1 MGMKYIQH
9 IILIFGLFSFV
20 QTQTLNANPT
30 SMDSLKVKSNS
41 ITLAG
46 ASIGLSTASSMML
59 LSGIAGQDVSFPE
72 FMVMLLGPGF
82 INGVVIPTFL
92 KSENKG
98 YLRAGMLVSSCA
110 TTVMPMLGAMFGAPN
125 SDPSTV
131 ATIIFMGTIGGAIYN
146 HGLALIF
153 PKYREALKTAKFKN
167 QKNKTTIQYN

>member
-1 MGMKYIQH
+1 MKK
-9 IILIFGLFSFV
+9 ILLIVALLITTVSFAQDSTFGQSH
-20 QTQTLNANPT
+20 Q
-30 SMDSLKVKSNS
+30 DSTKVKNNS

-59 LSGIAGQDVSFPE
+59 LSV
-72 FMVMLLGPGF
+72 
-82 INGVVIPTFL
+82 INGVVIPNYL
-92 KSENKG
+92 ESENKG

-125 SDPSTV
+125 SNPSTV

>member
-1 MGMKYIQH
+1 MKK
-9 IILIFGLFSFV
+9 ILLIVALLITTISFAQDSTFGQSH
-20 QTQTLNANPT
+20 Q
-30 SMDSLKVKSNS
+30 DSTKVKNNS

-59 LSGIAGQDVSFPE
+59 LSGIAGQDVSYDE
-72 FMVMLLGPGF
+72 SMVMLLGPGF
-82 INGVVIPTFL
+82 INGVVIPTYL

-125 SDPSTV
+125 SNPTTV
-131 ATIIFMGTIGGAIYN
+131 ATIIIMGTIGGAIYN

-167 QKNKTTIQYN
+167 QKNKTTIQDN

>member
-1 MGMKYIQH
+1 MKYIQH

-46 ASIGLSTASSMML
+46 ASIGFATGSSMFL
-59 LSGIAGQDVSFPE
+59 LAGISGGYMSFPE
-72 FMVMLLGPGF
+72 FIVMMLGPGF
-82 INGVVIPTFL
+82 INGAVIPNYL
-92 KSENKG
+92 ESENKT
-98 YLRAGMLVSSCA
+98 YLRAGMLLSSCA
-110 TTVMPMLGAMFGAPN
+110 TTVMPMFGAPN

-131 ATIIFMGTIGGAIYN
+131 ATIIFMGTISGAIYN

-153 PKYREALKTAKFKN
+153 PKYREALKSAKFKRR
-167 QKNKTTIQYN
+167 K

>member
-1 MGMKYIQH
+1 MKK
-9 IILIFGLFSFV
+9 ILLIVALLITTISFAQDSTFGQSH
-20 QTQTLNANPT
+20 Q
-30 SMDSLKVKSNS
+30 DSTKVKNNS

-59 LSGIAGQDVSFPE
+59 LSGIAGQDVSYDE

-92 KSENKG
+92 ESENKG

-125 SDPSTV
+125 SNPTTV
-131 ATIIFMGTIGGAIYN
+131 TIIIIMGTIGGAIYN

-167 QKNKTTIQYN
+167 QKNKTTIQDN

>member
-1 MGMKYIQH
+1 MKK
-9 IILIFGLFSFV
+9 ILLIVALLITTISFAQDSTFGQSH
-20 QTQTLNANPT
+20 Q
-30 SMDSLKVKSNS
+30 DSTKVKNNS

-59 LSGIAGQDVSFPE
+59 LSGIAGQNVSYDE

-110 TTVMPMLGAMFGAPN
+110 TTVLPMLGAMFGAPN
-125 SDPSTV
+125 SNPTTV
-131 ATIIFMGTIGGAIYN
+131 TLIIIMGTIGGAIYN

-153 PKYREALKTAKFKN
+153 PKYREALETAKFKRRK
-167 QKNKTTIQYN
+167 QSADDS

>member
-1 MGMKYIQH
+1 MKK
-9 IILIFGLFSFV
+9 ILLIVALLITTISFAQDSTFGQSH
-20 QTQTLNANPT
+20 Q
-30 SMDSLKVKSNS
+30 DSTKVKNNS

-46 ASIGLSTASSMML
+46 VSIGLSTASSMML
-59 LSGIAGQDVSFPE
+59 LSGIAGQDVSYDE

-125 SDPSTV
+125 SNPTTV

-167 QKNKTTIQYN
+167 QKNKTTIQDN

>member
-1 MGMKYIQH
+1 MKK
-9 IILIFGLFSFV
+9 ILLIVALLITTVSFAQDSTFGQSH
-20 QTQTLNANPT
+20 Q
-30 SMDSLKVKSNS
+30 DSTKVKNNS

-82 INGVVIPTFL
+82 INGVVIPNYL
-92 KSENKG
+92 ESENKG

-125 SDPSTV
+125 SNPSTV

-153 PKYREALKTAKFKN
+153 PKYREALKTDKFNN

>member
-1 MGMKYIQH
+1 MKYIQR
-9 IILIFGLFSFV
+9 IILIFGLFNFV

-46 ASIGLSTASSMML
+46 ASIGFATGSSMFL
-59 LSGIAGQDVSFPE
+59 LAGIAGGTVSEVEGIAIIF
-72 FMVMLLGPGF
+72 GPSF
-82 INGVVIPTFL
+82 INGAVIPNYL
-92 KSENKG
+92 ESENKG
-98 YLRAGMLVSSCA
+98 YLRAGMLISSCA
-110 TTVMPMLGAMFGAPN
+110 TTVIPIFGAMFGAPN

-131 ATIIFMGTIGGAIYN
+131 ATIILMGTIGGAIYN

-167 QKNKTTIQYN
+167 QKNKTTIQDN

>member
-1 MGMKYIQH
+1 MKK
-9 IILIFGLFSFV
+9 ILLIVALLITTISFAQDSTFGQSH
-20 QTQTLNANPT
+20 Q
-30 SMDSLKVKSNS
+30 DSTKVKNNS

-59 LSGIAGQDVSFPE
+59 LSGIAGQDVSYDE

-125 SDPSTV
+125 SNPTTV
-131 ATIIFMGTIGGAIYN
+131 TIIIIMGTIGGAIYN

-167 QKNKTTIQYN
+167 QKNKTTIQDN

>member
-1 MGMKYIQH
+1 MKK
-9 IILIFGLFSFV
+9 ILLIVALLITTISFAQDSTFGQSH
-20 QTQTLNANPT
+20 Q
-30 SMDSLKVKSNS
+30 DSTKVKNNS

-46 ASIGLSTASSMML
+46 VSIGLSTASSMML
-59 LSGIAGQDVSFPE
+59 LSGIAGQDVSYDE

-110 TTVMPMLGAMFGAPN
+110 TTVLPMLGAMFGAPN
-125 SDPSTV
+125 SNPTTV
-131 ATIIFMGTIGGAIYN
+131 TLIIIMGTIGGAIYN

-167 QKNKTTIQYN
+167 QKNKTTIHDN

>member
-1 MGMKYIQH
+1 MKK
-9 IILIFGLFSFV
+9 ILLIVALLITTVSFAQDSTFGQSH
-20 QTQTLNANPT
+20 Q
-30 SMDSLKVKSNS
+30 DSTKVKNNS

-59 LSGIAGQDVSFPE
+59 LSGIAGQDVTEDE

-125 SDPSTV
+125 SNPTTV

-167 QKNKTTIQYN
+167 QKNKTTIHDN

>member
-1 MGMKYIQH
+1 MKK
-9 IILIFGLFSFV
+9 ILLIVALLITTVSFAQDSTFGQSH
-20 QTQTLNANPT
+20 Q
-30 SMDSLKVKSNS
+30 DSTKVKNNS

-59 LSGIAGQDVSFPE
+59 LSGIAGQDVSYDE

-131 ATIIFMGTIGGAIYN
+131 AIIIFMGTIGGAIYN

-167 QKNKTTIQYN
+167 QKTKLQFKIIK

>member
-1 MGMKYIQH
+1 MKK
-9 IILIFGLFSFV
+9 ILLIVALLITTISFAQDSTFGQSH
-20 QTQTLNANPT
+20 Q
-30 SMDSLKVKSNS
+30 DSTKVKNNS

-59 LSGIAGQDVSFPE
+59 LSGIAGQDVSYDE
-72 FMVMLLGPGF
+72 SMVMLLGPGF

-98 YLRAGMLVSSCA
+98 YLRAGMLVSSCS

-125 SDPSTV
+125 SNPTTV

-167 QKNKTTIQYN
+167 QKNKTTIQDN

>member
-1 MGMKYIQH
+1 MKKLL
-9 IILIFGLFSFV
+9 LIVALLITTIAFAQDSTFGQSH
-20 QTQTLNANPT
+20 Q
-30 SMDSLKVKSNS
+30 DSTKVKNNS

-46 ASIGLSTASSMML
+46 VSIGLSTASSMML
-59 LSGIAGQDVSFPE
+59 LSGIAGQDVTEDE

-125 SDPSTV
+125 SNPTTV
-131 ATIIFMGTIGGAIYN
+131 TTIIIMGTIGGAIYN

-167 QKNKTTIQYN
+167 QKNKTTIQDN

>member
-1 MGMKYIQH
+1 MKK
-9 IILIFGLFSFV
+9 ILLIVALLITTISFAQDSTFGQSH
-20 QTQTLNANPT
+20 Q
-30 SMDSLKVKSNS
+30 DSTKVKNNS

-59 LSGIAGQDVSFPE
+59 LSGIAGQNVSYDE

-110 TTVMPMLGAMFGAPN
+110 TTVLPMLGAMFGAPN
-125 SDPSTV
+125 SNPTTV
-131 ATIIFMGTIGGAIYN
+131 TLIIIMGTIGGAIYN

-167 QKNKTTIQYN
+167 QKNKTTIHDN

>member
-1 MGMKYIQH
+1 MKYIQR
-9 IILIFGLFSFV
+9 IILIFGLFIFF
-20 QTQTLNANPT
+20 QAQTLNANPT

-46 ASIGLSTASSMML
+46 ASIGFATGSSMFL
-59 LSGIAGQDVSFPE
+59 LAGISGGYMSFPE
-72 FMVMLLGPGF
+72 FIVMMLGPGF
-82 INGVVIPTFL
+82 INGAVIPNYL
-92 KSENKG
+92 ESENKG

-125 SDPSTV
+125 SNPTTV
-131 ATIIFMGTIGGAIYN
+131 ATIIIMGTIGGAIYN

-167 QKNKTTIQYN
+167 QINKTTIHDN

>member
-1 MGMKYIQH
+1 MK
-9 IILIFGLFSFV
+9 IILLIVVLLITNVSFAQDSTFV
-20 QTQTLNANPT
+20 QSHQ
-30 SMDSLKVKSNS
+30 DSTKVKNNS

-59 LSGIAGQDVSFPE
+59 LSGIAGQDVSYDE

>member
-1 MGMKYIQH
+1 MKK
-9 IILIFGLFSFV
+9 ILLIVALLITTISFAQDSTFGQSH
-20 QTQTLNANPT
+20 Q
-30 SMDSLKVKSNS
+30 DSTKVKNNS

-46 ASIGLSTASSMML
+46 VSIGLSTASSMML
-59 LSGIAGQDVSFPE
+59 LSGIAGQDVSYDE

-125 SDPSTV
+125 SNPTTV

>member
-1 MGMKYIQH
+1 MKK
-9 IILIFGLFSFV
+9 ILLIVALLITTISFAQDSTFGQSH
-20 QTQTLNANPT
+20 Q
-30 SMDSLKVKSNS
+30 DSTTVKNNS

-59 LSGIAGQDVSFPE
+59 LSGIAGQDVSYDE

-125 SDPSTV
+125 SNPTTV
-131 ATIIFMGTIGGAIYN
+131 ATIIIMGTIGGAIYN

>member
-1 MGMKYIQH
+1 MKK
-9 IILIFGLFSFV
+9 ILLIVALLITTVSFAQDSTFGQSH
-20 QTQTLNANPT
+20 Q
-30 SMDSLKVKSNS
+30 DSTKVKNNS

-59 LSGIAGQDVSFPE
+59 LSGIAGQEVHFSE

-82 INGVVIPTFL
+82 INGVVIPNYL
-92 KSENKG
+92 ESENKG

-125 SDPSTV
+125 SNPTTV
-131 ATIIFMGTIGGAIYN
+131 ATIIIMGTIGGAIYN

-153 PKYREALKTAKFKN
+153 PKYR
-167 QKNKTTIQYN
+167 

>member
-1 MGMKYIQH
+1 MKIFL
-9 IILIFGLFSFV
+9 LIVVLLITNVSFAQDSTFV
-20 QTQTLNANPT
+20 QSHQ
-30 SMDSLKVKSNS
+30 DSTKVKNNS

-82 INGVVIPTFL
+82 INGVVIPSYL
-92 KSENKG
+92 ESENKG

-167 QKNKTTIQYN
+167 QINKTTIHDN

>member
-1 MGMKYIQH
+1 MKK
-9 IILIFGLFSFV
+9 ILLIVALLITTISFAQDSTFGQSH
-20 QTQTLNANPT
+20 Q
-30 SMDSLKVKSNS
+30 DSTKVKNNS

-46 ASIGLSTASSMML
+46 VSIGLSTASSMML
-59 LSGIAGQDVSFPE
+59 LSGIAGQDVSYDE

-167 QKNKTTIQYN
+167 QKNKTTIHDN

>member
-1 MGMKYIQH
+1 MKYIQH

-41 ITLAG
+41 ITLAS
-46 ASIGLSTASSMML
+46 ASIGFATGSSLFL
-59 LSGIAGQDVSFPE
+59 LAGFAGGTVSEVEGIAIIF
-72 FMVMLLGPGF
+72 GPSF
-82 INGVVIPTFL
+82 INGAVIPNYL
-92 KSENKG
+92 ESENKG

-125 SDPSTV
+125 SNPSTV

-167 QKNKTTIQYN
+167 QKNKTTIQDN